1 MASEVSFTQKP
12 LLDNAGLNVGQLEK
26 LEMEREAAKH
36 GLGVIT
42 AAIFLAGEMAGSGVL
57 ALPFAMLGTG
67 KIHFNF
73 LCQTLIRAKLEIE
86 LFAFFENHWK

>member
-1 MASEVSFTQKP
+1 MSEKSSTKVQSLP
-12 LLDNAGLNVGQLEK
+12 LLNAGLNVGQLEK

-57 ALPFAMLGTG
+57 ALPFAMVGTG
-67 KIHFNF
+67 KS
-73 LCQTLIRAKLEIE
+73 T
-86 LFAFFENHWK
+86 

>member
-1 MASEVSFTQKP
+1 MSEKSNTKVQSLP
-12 LLDNAGLNVGQLEK
+12 LLNAGLNVGQLEK

-57 ALPFAMLGTG
+57 ALPFAMVGTG
-67 KIHFNF
+67 K
-73 LCQTLIRAKLEIE
+73 TT
-86 LFAFFENHWK
+86 

>member
-1 MASEVSFTQKP
+1 MIKIPSRSSLSENKQGILSEP
-12 LLDNAGLNVGQLEK
+12 LIQSTGLNVGQLQK

-57 ALPFAMLGTG
+57 ALPFAMVGTG
-67 KIHFNF
+67 K
-73 LCQTLIRAKLEIE
+73 LKL
-86 LFAFFENHWK
+86 NTQ

>member
-1 MASEVSFTQKP
+1 MSSERSTKVQSLP
-12 LLDNAGLNVGQLEK
+12 LLNAGLNVGQLEK

-57 ALPFAMLGTG
+57 ALPFAMVGTG
-67 KIHFNF
+67 KTSKKVSDTFTDLVF
-73 LCQTLIRAKLEIE
+73 LFYSYL
-86 LFAFFENHWK
+86 

>member
-1 MASEVSFTQKP
+1 MEVEVLTQKP
-12 LLDNAGLNVGQLEK
+12 LLGHAGLNVGQLEK

-67 KIHFNF
+67 KP
-73 LCQTLIRAKLEIE
+73 
-86 LFAFFENHWK
+86 

>member
-1 MASEVSFTQKP
+1 MEPLVHGVASSANLEITKEVKQ
-12 LLDNAGLNVGQLEK
+12 G
-26 LEMEREAAKH
+26 

-67 KIHFNF
+67 KIS
-73 LCQTLIRAKLEIE
+73 LLPLKYQQE
-86 LFAFFENHWK
+86 LLQL